1 MKEIG
6 LWIDHRRA
14 VIVTVDGKDE
24 RSGKNGTNDKNEEN
38 AVVAIEEVVS
48 GMEKHVR
55 YSSGAHM
62 QEDTAEDQQDKRFN
76 GHLNK
81 YYEEVAGHLRNA
93 AAILILGPGEAK
105 GELQKLLTHQGK
117 GDVIVG
123 VQAADKM
130 TDHQIA
136 VLVRQHFR
144 K

>member
-1 MKEIG
+1 MKEMG

-14 VIVTVDGKDE
+14 VIVTLEGKDD
-24 RSGKNGTNDKNEEN
+24 KGT
-38 AVVAIEEVVS
+38 VQEVLS

-55 YSSGAHM
+55 YSSGSDV
-62 QEDTAEDQQDKRFN
+62 QEGPAEDQVDKRFA

-81 YYEEVAGHLRNA
+81 YYEDVAAHLHDA

-105 GELQKLLTHQGK
+105 VEMEKLLARQGK
-117 GDVIVG
+117 GSLVAG

-130 TDHQIA
+130 TDNQLA
-136 VLVRQHFR
+136 ALVRQHFR

>member
-1 MKEIG
+1 MKEVG

-14 VIVTVDGKDE
+14 VIVTLDGKDDK
-24 RSGKNGTNDKNEEN
+24 GAHGT
-38 AVVAIEEVVS
+38 IEEVVS

-55 YSSGAHM
+55 YSSGAHV
-62 QEDTAEDQQDKRFN
+62 QEDVAEDQQDKRFN

-81 YYEEVAGHLRNA
+81 YYEEVAGRLRDA

-117 GDVIVG
+117 GELVVG

-130 TDHQIA
+130 TDNQLA

>member
-1 MKEIG
+1 MKEVG

-14 VIVTVDGKDE
+14 VIVTLDGKDDK
-24 RSGKNGTNDKNEEN
+24 GAQGT
-38 AVVAIEEVVS
+38 IEEVVS

-55 YSSGAHM
+55 YSSGAHV
-62 QEDTAEDQQDKRFN
+62 QEDVAEDQQDKRFN

-81 YYEEVAGHLRNA
+81 YYEEVAGRLRDA

-105 GELQKLLTHQGK
+105 GELQKLLARQGK
-117 GDVIVG
+117 GGLVVG

-130 TDHQIA
+130 TDHQLA
-136 VLVRQHFR
+136 VLVRQHFH

>member
-1 MKEIG
+1 MKEVG

-14 VIVTVDGKDE
+14 VIVTLDGKDD
-24 RSGKNGTNDKNEEN
+24 KGT
-38 AVVAIEEVVS
+38 VEEVVS

-55 YSSGAHM
+55 YSSGTHV
-62 QEDTAEDQQDKRFN
+62 QEDVAEDQQDKRFN

-81 YYEEVAGHLRNA
+81 YYEEVAGRLRDA

-105 GELQKLLTHQGK
+105 GELHKLLIHQGQ
-117 GDVIVG
+117 GELVVG

-130 TDHQIA
+130 TDNQLA